1 MSEFLYQ
8 EVELEDFMG
17 NPCIEALK
25 APREPDQVI
34 EDLMIFPKYSDEHR
48 RKSVAVRRLLTQNL
62 ARIHQPL
69 SREMEIEAAIDR
81 CIRWGYVD
89 RNPLSPEYASLL
101 SDLYTAAATHRDIRT
116 VEGYHPHTY
125 GFALLGISGIGKSTT
140 VEAIL
145 SYYPKVIRHSS
156 YRGHPLPIVQ
166 IPWIKLDC
174 APDGSLKGICLA
186 FFQKIDTLVG
196 TNYFEQFRKRSTLDV
211 MLLKMAHLALVFNV
225 GLIVLDELQNICTAT
240 KDVPAKVLNF
250 FVTLVNTI
258 GVPVVMIGT
267 PKALSVLQNEFQQAK
282 RGSGQGDALWERMQN
297 DSEWNTFCEA
307 IWRYQYT
314 REIVP
319 YSTEMRNALY
329 SEALGI
335 PFLAVQIYKL
345 VQEDAI
351 LYGKETFTSKDFKR
365 IATKRMGLTKPMRD
379 AMRVGKEVDMQQFS
393 DISPFCLNDFRDNYS
408 VAAEAEAPAKELP
421 KKVDVRKT
429 ATLTLMGLGL
439 SLTEADYFVSRAITN
454 LKECTQET
462 MIAQEAYRLYLQD
475 ESQKPIPRPLSG
487 MTDYNDIL
495 VSGLI
500 DTTSAQS
507 REVLHEQV

>member
-1 MSEFLYQ
+1 MSEFLYRKA
-8 EVELEDFMG
+8 ELEDFMG

-34 EDLMIFPKYSDEHR
+34 QDLMIFPKYYDWQ
-48 RKSVAVRRLLTQNL
+48 RKESVATRRLLTQNL

-89 RNPLSPEYASLL
+89 RNPLSPEYAALL
-101 SDLYTAAATHRDIRT
+101 SDLYTASVEHRDIQT
-116 VEGYHPHTY
+116 IEGYHPHTY
-125 GFALLGISGIGKSTT
+125 GFAILGISGIGKSTT

-145 SYYPKVIRHSS
+145 SYYPKVIRHRNYKGRMLS
-156 YRGHPLPIVQ
+156 IIQ

-186 FFQKIDTLVG
+186 FFQKIDALVG

-211 MLLKMAHLALVFNV
+211 MMLKMAHLALVYNV
-225 GLIVLDELQNICTAT
+225 GLIILDELQNICTAA

-267 PKALSVLQNEFQQAK
+267 PKALTILQNEFQQAK
-282 RGSGQGDALWERMQN
+282 RGSGQGDALWERIQN
-297 DSEWNTFCEA
+297 DSEWDTFCEA

-314 REIVP
+314 REVVP
-319 YSTEMRNALY
+319 YSPEMRNALY
-329 SEALGI
+329 EEALGI

-351 LYGKETFTSKDFKR
+351 LYGKESFTEKDFKR
-365 IATKRMGLTKPMRD
+365 IANKKMGLTKPMRD
-379 AMRVGKEVDMQQFS
+379 AMRAGKEVDMQQFS
-393 DISPFCLNDFRDNYS
+393 DISPFCLEDFRDNYS
-408 VAAEAEAPAKELP
+408 VTAEAKAPAKEPP
-421 KKVDVRKT
+421 KKVDARKA

-439 SLTEADYFVSRAITN
+439 SLPEADKFVCHAIAN

-462 MIAQEAYRLYLQD
+462 MIAQEAYQLYMRHGIQ
-475 ESQKPIPRPLSG
+475 ESNPAPLTG
-487 MTDYNDIL
+487 MTGYNDIL
-495 VSGLI
+495 AAGLI
-500 DTTSAQS
+500 DAAPAM
-507 REVLHEQV
+507 EVQHVSI